1 MFTILWSL
9 LLFVPGIIKG
19 LSYSMSYFILKDRP
33 ELSPAEA
40 IKESMRLMNGHKA
53 DLFILQLSFIGWTI
67 LGLITVIG
75 FIWVIPYINTSIA
88 AFYEQLRNKDTGS
101 LNTVTE

>member
-1 MFTILWSL
+1 MVVA
-9 LLFVPGIIKG
+9 FVCSGNNKGIILLNVLFYIEG
-19 LSYSMSYFILKDRP
+19 
-33 ELSPAEA
+33 PAEA

>member
-1 MFTILWSL
+1 MVVA
-9 LLFVPGIIKG
+9 FVCSGNNKGIILLNVLFYIEG
-19 LSYSMSYFILKDRP
+19 PSGTI
-33 ELSPAEA
+33 PAEA